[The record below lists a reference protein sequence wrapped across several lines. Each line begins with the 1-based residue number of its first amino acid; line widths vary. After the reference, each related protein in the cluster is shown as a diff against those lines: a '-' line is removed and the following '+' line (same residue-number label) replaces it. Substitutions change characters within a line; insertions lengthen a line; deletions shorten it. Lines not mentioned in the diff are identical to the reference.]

1 MSNMDNSNFL
11 KGIGVG
17 MVVGSA
23 VGMMMHSGKQE
34 NKNAWAKAIKSMG
47 EVVENVSG
55 VLGL

>member
-11 KGIGVG
+11 KGLGVG

-23 VGMMMHSGKQE
+23 VGMMMHSGKHD
-34 NKNAWAKAIKSMG
+34 NRTAWAKAIKSVG